1 MALQIDYFAA
11 ASETEAAATADLE
24 TGLRSVPFDDESDTQ
39 TTEYDVVPTTDVDPG
54 LALGYLNELL
64 TGVPVEEFV
73 SSEWPALVAVSSDEQ
88 KYVLAVDPG
97 FVALMSTREGPC
109 DELAAQWAAVEAPS
123 DADEWNPRPRD
134 LADFLTQFV
143 ALCRQAQADGTQVY
157 CWLWP

>member
-1 MALQIDYFAA
+1 MALQIDYFTA

-24 TGLRSVPFDDESDTQ
+24 SGLRSAPFDDESDAQ
-39 TTEYDVVPTTDVDPG
+39 TTEYDVVTSTDVDPG

-73 SSEWPALVAVSSDEQ
+73 SNGWPALVAVSGDEQ

-97 FVALMSTREGPC
+97 FVALMSTREAPF
-109 DELAAQWAAVEAPS
+109 DDLAAQWAAVKAPK
-123 DADEWNPRPRD
+123 DADEWHPRPRD

-143 ALCRQAQADGTQVY
+143 TLCLKAQDDGAQVY